1 MIQCLEEQGD
11 KQFLE
16 VLNSESYES
25 PVVIQSKEF
34 LKILTS
40 TLSSHLDIS
49 LSEREDGETN
59 R

>member
-25 PVVIQSKEF
+25 PVVIWSKEF
-34 LKILTS
+34 LKILTN